1 METEKLELPIE
12 DLLLDKENPRI
23 GQVNTQTEALS
34 AIIDLDTRF
43 FRTMMTSIR
52 EHGLDPGDSFY
63 VILDE
68 EDDASYV
75 VVDGNRRLAALK
87 VLSNTPV
94 LQGTILA
101 DSVTKPLINAAQG
114 FSLDSVDPVSC
125 VLFGSRA
132 DANEWILRRH
142 GRGMEGEGRIP
153 WGTLETQRF
162 QKDRTVLDVIAFV
175 ERNSTFPETEWQFI
189 KQAIEASPSI
199 LRRFIDSKK
208 GREWLGFTIEEVD
221 GKRIPFFSRDS
232 RMVLDVLSKIFSDIS
247 RKAINTRSHNK
258 ASEISDYFD
267 DLPSELH
274 PDGSATLESQAFW
287 ETEVKDS
294 QIRPRLPTPQLPPK
308 AMANPATTKAK
319 PPRVTLAPSRHT
331 FAQPKDEKTVQLLRE
346 AVRIKIKDMPLAS
359 AFILRAFLQ
368 QTIDAYMTENGLPF
382 WEANKQLE
390 LSVRADRVITHLVQ
404 SRKALSK
411 DLAGV
416 KRNLVSSADPA
427 SIKALNDYHHDR
439 YQVPAVD
446 VLRGAW
452 DSAIPLF
459 QAVFGPA

>member
-1 METEKLELPIE
+1 METEKLELPVE

-23 GQVNTQTEALS
+23 GQVGTQTEALS
-34 AIIDLDTRF
+34 AIVDLDTRF
-43 FRTMMTSIR
+43 FRTMMNSIR

-94 LQGTILA
+94 LQGTKLA
-101 DSVTKPLINAAQG
+101 DSVTKPLVNAAQG
-114 FSLDSVDPVSC
+114 FVLDSVDPVSC
-125 VLFGSRA
+125 VLFPSRA

-162 QKDRTVLDVIAFV
+162 QKDRTILDVIAFV
-175 ERNSTFPETEWQFI
+175 ERNSTFPEAEWQFI
-189 KQAIEASPSI
+189 KQAVEASPSI
-199 LRRFIDSKK
+199 LRRFIESKK
-208 GREWLGFTIEEVD
+208 GREWLGLTVEEVE
-221 GKRIPFFSRDS
+221 GKRVPYFSRDP
-232 RMVLDVLSKIFSDIS
+232 RLALDVLSKIFSDIS

-258 ASEISDYFD
+258 ASEIGDYFD
-267 DLPSELH
+267 NLPSELH
-274 PDGSATLESQAFW
+274 SSDTVAAEPQAFW
-287 ETEVKDS
+287 ETEVEDTEV
-294 QIRPRLPTPQLPPK
+294 RPRLPKQLPAIK
-308 AMANPATTKAK
+308 ASVNSATTKAK

-368 QTIDAYMTENGLPF
+368 QTINAYMTENTLPF
-382 WEANKQLE
+382 WENNKQLE

-404 SRKALSK
+404 NKKALSK

-416 KRNLVSSADPA
+416 KRNLASSADPA

-452 DSAIPLF
+452 DSSIPLF